1 MYYNNHSYDPE
12 AYDRWKTTPPEDNRI
27 EARASHENFTIPVD
41 VEFEVSGGHAYFD
54 DISVD
59 SNWESDTYNMFVATD
74 EQLEDFLM
82 TALGDYIDKYYAQPD
97 GMYNLKCD
105 AVLTADISNVYV
117 IPADGP
123 DEDDSYNTEDAE
135 IDVDIDELEDVVI
148 SQI

>member
-1 MYYNNHSYDPE
+1 MYYNNGLYDPE

-27 EARASHENFTIPVD
+27 EAEASQETLTIPVD
-41 VEFEVSGGHAYFD
+41 VQFEVSGGYAYFD

-59 SNWESDTYNMFVATD
+59 SNWESDKYNMFVATD
-74 EQLEDFLM
+74 EQLEEFLM
-82 TALGDYIDKYYAQPD
+82 EALGEYIDKYYAQPD
-97 GMYNLKCD
+97 GMYSLKCD

-123 DEDDSYNTEDAE
+123 DEDDSYDTEDAE
-135 IDVDIDELEDVVI
+135 IDVDIDRLEDVVI